1 VLSKVLLDGL
11 AVAASVALVASAV
24 WRFGREER

>member
-1 VLSKVLLDGL
+1 LSKVPRDGL
-11 AVAASVALVASAV
+11 AVAATIALVASAV